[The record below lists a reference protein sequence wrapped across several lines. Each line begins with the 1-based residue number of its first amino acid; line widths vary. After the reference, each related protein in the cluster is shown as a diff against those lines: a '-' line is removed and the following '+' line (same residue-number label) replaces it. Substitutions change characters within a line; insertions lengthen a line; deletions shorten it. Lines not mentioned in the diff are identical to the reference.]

1 MKYTLLKNKV
11 TGIRS
16 IRINATGE
24 KIIESENPIEYK
36 RLRKLAVNNFKRA
49 DYDETMRSIGLTK
62 VRGVVTGQIYW
73 E

>member
-1 MKYTLLKNKV
+1 MKYTLLKNKF

-24 KIIESENPIEYK
+24 KIVESENPIEYK

-62 VRGVVTGQIYW
+62 VRGAVTGRIYW

>member
-62 VRGVVTGQIYW
+62 VRGAVTGQIYW